1 MEIFGR
7 LRLISRALS
16 FGGLRAIS
24 VKIRTAQIEAALFAN
39 KFAAVPVQFAR
50 AVRAD

>member
-7 LRLISRALS
+7 LRLLSRALS

-24 VKIRTAQIEAALFAN
+24 VKIGAAQIETALLANNFAT
-39 KFAAVPVQFAR
+39 VSVQFAR